1 MDQVQSKP
9 ISEKER
15 IDLMSNIEKK
25 TELKL
30 TNAIKGGRI
39 IDPIELVSCK
49 NKHDTAIQQSS
60 NVLKS
65 IMQEGAD
72 EFKEKMGRNMTYSE
86 MREMYG

>member
-30 TNAIKGGRI
+30 TNAIKIGKI
-39 IDPIELVSCK
+39 MDPVKLVLGENK
-49 NKHDTAIQQSS
+49 NNTDIQQSS

>member
-30 TNAIKGGRI
+30 TNAIKIGRI
-39 IDPIELVSCK
+39 MDPVKLVLGENK
-49 NKHDTAIQQSS
+49 NNTAIQQSS